1 VLAPAHAQSST
12 PASSSPTPPLACAS
26 SAHQAFDF
34 WLGVWE
40 VTASGQDKPSA
51 INKISRG
58 HGGCVIR
65 EDYRTTGGYTG
76 MSMSFYDM
84 KRKTWH
90 QTWMGADGGALYI
103 EGGLNESGAMVLSN
117 RNTPYY
123 TEGSPVNRVTWTPNE
138 DGSVRQHWQSS
149 KDSGKTWATVFD
161 GLYVKRDALSAE

>member
-65 EDYRTTGGYTG
+65 EDYRNKGGYTG
-76 MSMSFYDM
+76 MRISFYEVT
-84 KRKTWH
+84 RKTKNE
-90 QTWMGADGGALYI
+90 TW
-103 EGGLNESGAMVLSN
+103 
-117 RNTPYY
+117 
-123 TEGSPVNRVTWTPNE
+123 
-138 DGSVRQHWQSS
+138 
-149 KDSGKTWATVFD
+149 D
-161 GLYVKRDALSAE
+161 GLDGRDL